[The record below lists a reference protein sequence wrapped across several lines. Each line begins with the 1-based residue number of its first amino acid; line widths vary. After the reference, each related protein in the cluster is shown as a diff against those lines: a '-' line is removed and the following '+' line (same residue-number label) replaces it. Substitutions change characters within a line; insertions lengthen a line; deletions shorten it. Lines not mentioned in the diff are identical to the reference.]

1 MRISDWSSDVCSSDL
16 VRPDSSAVAPILYS
30 KADIDRQF
38 EKVRVREHT
47 PDEADKAVFL
57 NSEQGTDYGTVTPS
71 MVAVFTTLAA
81 GGHQREHRHNAAAT
95 PLVTAGDGVHMDGDG
110 TRRDRKEGVEGKRR
124 KKSVEIRGR

>member
-47 PDEADKAVFL
+47 PDEAGKAVFL
-57 NSEQGTDYGTVTPS
+57 TSEQGTDYGTVTPS

-81 GGHQREHRHNAAAT
+81 GGHQRAHRHNAAALT
-95 PLVTAGDGVHMDGDG
+95 LVIAGDGVP
-110 TRRDRKEGVEGKRR
+110 K
-124 KKSVEIRGR
+124 IGRAHVRTPV